1 MCGVERQES
10 IEAPHRDNSTSGNS
24 PEFDVGRWVSW
35 RVPRRRT
42 SWELTLVLP
51 PCTRS
56 QRRLLCRRVVKRV
69 RVVKEDTSLTRKV
82 QFIRGAVCENFHS
95 TGRRARR
102 REARLVE
109 TQHGGGSRRDEAR
122 YQPEPRPDGGGA
134 KPGGASS
141 ASRRP
146 QPPPSNFT
154 QPSNLIIRQHYR
166 SQVDFKL
173 SEPIEGACWKVKY
186 TVDITEMKFVVEV
199 RPRTTRPS
207 PLEVST
213 DPAGVP
219 SACFHSRVLRE

>member
-1 MCGVERQES
+1 M
-10 IEAPHRDNSTSGNS
+10 
-24 PEFDVGRWVSW
+24 SW

-51 PCTRS
+51 PCTKS
-56 QRRLLCRRVVKRV
+56 QRGLLCRRVVKRV
-69 RVVKEDTSLTRKV
+69 RVVKEGTSLTRKV
-82 QFIRGAVCENFHS
+82 QFFHRCRLRRDIHFHP

-122 YQPEPRPDGGGA
+122 HQPEPRPDGGGA

-154 QPSNLIIRQHYR
+154 QPSNLIRQHYR

>member
-1 MCGVERQES
+1 MACADEAHVVGV
-10 IEAPHRDNSTSGNS
+10 
-24 PEFDVGRWVSW
+24 DVGSPALHEIPTTSVVSSSGQA
-35 RVPRRRT
+35 RKSCEGGHLSHEEGSLYSDGT
-42 SWELTLVLP
+42 ATG
-51 PCTRS
+51 
-56 QRRLLCRRVVKRV
+56 RL
-69 RVVKEDTSLTRKV
+69 
-82 QFIRGAVCENFHS
+82 FILFHS

-122 YQPEPRPDGGGA
+122 HQPEPRPDGGGA

>member
-1 MCGVERQES
+1 MGV
-10 IEAPHRDNSTSGNS
+10 
-24 PEFDVGRWVSW
+24 DVGSPALHEIPTTFVVSSSGQA
-35 RVPRRRT
+35 RKSCEGGHISHEEGLIYAQVP
-42 SWELTLVLP
+42 S
-51 PCTRS
+51 
-56 QRRLLCRRVVKRV
+56 
-69 RVVKEDTSLTRKV
+69 
-82 QFIRGAVCENFHS
+82 IFHS
-95 TGRRARR
+95 QGRSRARR

-122 YQPEPRPDGGGA
+122 HQPEPRPDGGGA

-141 ASRRP
+141 TSRRP

>member
-1 MCGVERQES
+1 MGV
-10 IEAPHRDNSTSGNS
+10 
-24 PEFDVGRWVSW
+24 DVGSPALHEIPTTFVVSSSGQA
-35 RVPRRRT
+35 RKSCEGEHLSHEESTIYSQVP
-42 SWELTLVLP
+42 S
-51 PCTRS
+51 
-56 QRRLLCRRVVKRV
+56 
-69 RVVKEDTSLTRKV
+69 
-82 QFIRGAVCENFHS
+82 IFHS
-95 TGRRARR
+95 SGRRARR

-122 YQPEPRPDGGGA
+122 HQPEPRPDGGGA

-154 QPSNLIIRQHYR
+154 QPSNLIRQHYR

>member
-1 MCGVERQES
+1 MTS
-10 IEAPHRDNSTSGNS
+10 IFTPQGAGH
-24 PEFDVGRWVSW
+24 DVGRQDSLRHNMVAGVDVTRLDIS
-35 RVPRRRT
+35 PNPAPMAA
-42 SWELTLVLP
+42 ELNLE
-51 PCTRS
+51 
-56 QRRLLCRRVVKRV
+56 V
-69 RVVKEDTSLTRKV
+69 RP
-82 QFIRGAVCENFHS
+82 
-95 TGRRARR
+95 
-102 REARLVE
+102 
-109 TQHGGGSRRDEAR
+109 
-122 YQPEPRPDGGGA
+122 QP
-134 KPGGASS
+134 
-141 ASRRP
+141 SRRP

-154 QPSNLIIRQHYR
+154 QPSNLIRQHYR